1 MVTSGLG
8 FGKPTVTDPASQH
21 SADWAVMLH
30 GFIDGEIDSVHA
42 LKFEA
47 HLSTCP
53 LCRREVER
61 FTTVGRTIGQDG
73 VRWQMPD
80 HVRARVLDALE
91 KQAFTS
97 SGRVSGGRRSHLVQL
112 VRQWSFVPA
121 AAALAVSLFLV
132 VTGPRMGQ
140 SLQDE
145 LLASH
150 IHSLLAS
157 HLTDVQSSD
166 QHTVKPWFNG
176 KADFSPPVV
185 DLAAEGFPL
194 VGGRLDYV
202 GGRVVATV
210 VYRRRQHIINLF
222 MWPAQEMSVPA
233 SQRQGY
239 NILPWTAG
247 GTTFC
252 AVSDVSEQDLQ
263 TFRRDLSQTIGP

>member
-1 MVTSGLG
+1 MANARSRPRPSPGYTGETG
-8 FGKPTVTDPASQH
+8 FSPRPSR
-21 SADWAVMLH
+21 
-30 GFIDGEIDSVHA
+30 
-42 LKFEA
+42 
-47 HLSTCP
+47 LS
-53 LCRREVER
+53 
-61 FTTVGRTIGQDG
+61 I
-73 VRWQMPD
+73 
-80 HVRARVLDALE
+80 
-91 KQAFTS
+91 
-97 SGRVSGGRRSHLVQL
+97 GRRSRLIQF

-121 AAALAVSLFLV
+121 TAALVASLFLV
-132 VTGPRMGQ
+132 MTGPRTGQ

-145 LLASH
+145 ILASH

-185 DLAAEGFPL
+185 DLAAQGFPL
-194 VGGRLDYV
+194 VGGRLDYI
-202 GGRVVATV
+202 GGHIVATA

-222 MWPAQEMSVPA
+222 MWPAQTMSVPA

-252 AVSDVSEQDLQ
+252 AVSDVSEQELQ
-263 TFRRDLSQTIGP
+263 TLRRDLSQTIGR